1 MVRPEGFE
9 PPTNRFEADYSIQ
22 LSYGRKLLPKSSD
35 QKSNDTCKCPVGHPG
50 HFLVTPE
57 SPRFTPGRKSLIVL
71 LISTIR
77 TSDLDVRSQV
87 LYPAELRARA
97 GSVAVAGRFGNP
109 ILKGLPPMAPA
120 HSPIV
125 EILPFSPKTHLVR
138 RQSQESFYTLLYKSL
153 V

>member
-35 QKSNDTCKCPVGHPG
+35 PKSNDTCKCPIGHSG

-57 SPRFTPGRKSLIVL
+57 SPRFTPVRKSLIVL

-87 LYPAELRARA
+87 LYPAELRAR
-97 GSVAVAGRFGNP
+97 GRAV
-109 ILKGLPPMAPA
+109 
-120 HSPIV
+120 
-125 EILPFSPKTHLVR
+125 
-138 RQSQESFYTLLYKSL
+138 
-153 V
+153 